1 MANEEI
7 KQVSDQLQELKKLV
21 MAGSKNVL
29 SVNDLHLLSGLSKSH
44 IYKLVCKRKI
54 PHYKSEGGKITY
66 FRKDEVENWL
76 CAFKVPTAS
85 EVERAAV
92 AHCVNNP
99 IEKGGIYAG

>member
-1 MANEEI
+1 MAEDT
-7 KQVSDQLQELKKLV
+7 KLLSDQLQELKALV
-21 MAGSKNVL
+21 TAGSKNVL

-44 IYKLVCKRKI
+44 IYKLVCKRRI

-76 CAFKVPTAS
+76 CAIRVPTAT
-85 EVERAAV
+85 ETERAAV

-99 IEKGGIYAG
+99 IGKGGAYAG